1 MTPGELVGV
10 GVGPGDPEHLTLKAL
25 RVLQAAD
32 VVFVP
37 ETDSATPDKS
47 VPASPIGRAE
57 LIVAPHVD
65 PARIRRLTFA
75 MRDDNARAGNWDRAG
90 AAIEEVVTAGGTAA
104 FATIGDPNLYSTFTY
119 VAHTVRELVPG
130 VRITTVP
137 GITALQELAA
147 RSGTVL
153 AEGDERLA
161 LVPWPA
167 GAQELRTALDGFDTV
182 VVYKGGRHLP
192 AVLEVVR
199 AAGRLD
205 AAVYGEQLGLL
216 DERVGAADAREG
228 TAPYMSTL
236 IVPARRD
243 GLRGAKL
250 VPLVAEPLPEPAG

>member
-1 MTPGELVGV
+1 MTGELIGV

-25 RVLQAAD
+25 RALQEAD

-47 VPASPIGRAE
+47 VPASPVGRAE

-65 PARIRRLTFA
+65 SGRIVRLTFA
-75 MRDDNARAGNWDRAG
+75 MRDDDARAGNWDRAG
-90 AAIEEVVTAGGTAA
+90 AAIQEVVATGGTAA

-119 VAHTVRELVPG
+119 VAHTVRALVPG

-137 GITALQELAA
+137 GITALQELAS

-167 GAQELRTALDGFDTV
+167 GAEELRAALDGYDTV

-192 AVLEVVR
+192 DVLDVVR
-199 AAGRLD
+199 DAGRLD
-205 AAVYGEQLGLL
+205 AAVYGEQLGLV
-216 DERVGAADAREG
+216 DEQVGAADSRG
-228 TAPYMSTL
+228 GKAPYMSTL
-236 IVPARRD
+236 IIPARRE
-243 GLRGAKL
+243 GIRGEKL
-250 VPLVAEPLPEPAG
+250 VPLDGRP